1 MYESTK
7 PDLSWQ
13 CFAYSLHFSS
23 AIIYRNI
30 LCRHCYIWQT
40 ERWTTL
46 LDGSE
51 TSSHLLPFSLPLSV
65 NVDRE
70 GPKRK
75 DDTALT
81 GNRKLFQGG
90 IRLPRHISPSTP
102 PLLHLL
108 SRHDRFCACCLS
120 WTLQAKTL
128 RGTKSWKLNSSSPSP
143 CTYQVCELAYF
154 NITFTSRRCAKF
166 CVG

>member
-75 DDTALT
+75 DTLHW
-81 GNRKLFQGG
+81 QGTENSFKEEFVYPG
-90 IRLPRHISPSTP
+90 ISV
-102 PLLHLL
+102 PLLPLYSTFCQDMTVFVLVAWVELCKLKPWEELKVGNWTPHLL
-108 SRHDRFCACCLS
+108 LPVLTKYVS
-120 WTLQAKTL
+120 WRISILHLQAVDVL
-128 RGTKSWKLNSSSPSP
+128 SS
-143 CTYQVCELAYF
+143 V
-154 NITFTSRRCAKF
+154 
-166 CVG
+166 